1 MKQKWF
7 LFSIELSE
15 TFTYND
21 SSHIKTCL
29 WLYLYYNV
37 DVLTLEQKRIVHEH
51 MHVLNIY

>member
-15 TFTYND
+15 TFTYD